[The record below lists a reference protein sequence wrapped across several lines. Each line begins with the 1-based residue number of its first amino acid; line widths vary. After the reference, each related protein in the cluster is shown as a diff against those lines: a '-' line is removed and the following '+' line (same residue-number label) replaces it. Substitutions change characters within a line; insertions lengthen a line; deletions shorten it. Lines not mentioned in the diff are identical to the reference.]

1 MSQSHAENIY
11 KTLEID
17 YCKFKSKNIV
27 IQLKQNYNDKILRF
41 LFAMFKKNINIQ
53 PHNVNLREKRNSFLT
68 DLKGATSVPDLIQK
82 IDNLKKLC
90 VCAEKNI

>member
-41 LFAMFKKNINIQ
+41 LFAMFKKKHQYTAPQCEFTGKKKFI
-53 PHNVNLREKRNSFLT
+53 PHRLKRSY
-68 DLKGATSVPDLIQK
+68 KRP
-82 IDNLKKLC
+82 
-90 VCAEKNI
+90 